1 MQFHFC
7 VFLSRLSELVWKL
20 AGEIIHQLAVKRFPS
35 LGPPA
40 NGNEI
45 NAKKSRFRANRN
57 LMGTIYNCSAILRS
71 FSVVSNSAKRDAN
84 RFFKVLL
91 LSSHR
96 LISRQDKQKSK
107 FCACAKIGILFLWT
121 WGAFHLLRNSENSS
135 WDVDGT
141 HVFRTFHWKVP
152 GNNWIFKKGSPSCFP
167 FGNFRWKSMFHL
179 RVFTRN
185 HRQFQAIQAR
195 RYLCYHLEFWWRT
208 HKRMELVSN
217 GTHSSLD
224 GPFHG
229 SFRKFLVK
237 RLWTLVNGDN
247 RHLILAQ
254 PRDSR
259 RKPTSLMRALHS
271 HFRAVL
277 RLSILFGRH
286 GPNRVIE
293 FACFDSKLQ

>member
-20 AGEIIHQLAVKRFPS
+20 AGEMSHQLALKRFPS
-35 LGPPA
+35 LVPPA

-45 NAKKSRFRANRN
+45 NAKKSRFRANRK

-91 LSSHR
+91 LSYHR

-185 HRQFQAIQAR
+185 HRPFQAIHGDICA
-195 RYLCYHLEFWWRT
+195 T
-208 HKRMELVSN
+208 IMNIGDKSITN
-217 GTHSSLD
+217 GACVKWNTFFTRWTF
-224 GPFHG
+224 PWKFPKV
-229 SFRKFLVK
+229 FRKWK
-237 RLWTLVNGDN
+237 TPMDTR
-247 RHLILAQ
+247 
-254 PRDSR
+254 
-259 RKPTSLMRALHS
+259 
-271 HFRAVL
+271 
-277 RLSILFGRH
+277 
-286 GPNRVIE
+286 
-293 FACFDSKLQ
+293 

>member
-1 MQFHFC
+1 M
-7 VFLSRLSELVWKL
+7 R
-20 AGEIIHQLAVKRFPS
+20 
-35 LGPPA
+35 
-40 NGNEI
+40 
-45 NAKKSRFRANRN
+45 
-57 LMGTIYNCSAILRS
+57 
-71 FSVVSNSAKRDAN
+71 
-84 RFFKVLL
+84 
-91 LSSHR
+91 
-96 LISRQDKQKSK
+96 
-107 FCACAKIGILFLWT
+107 KIGILFLWT

-141 HVFRTFHWKVP
+141 HVFRAFHWKVP
-152 GNNWIFKKGSPSCFP
+152 GNNWNFKKGSPSCFP
-167 FGNFRWKSMFHL
+167 VGNFRWKSMFHL

-259 RKPTSLMRALHS
+259 RKPTLLMRALHS

-293 FACFDSKLQ
+293 FACFDSKLQWARNTCESKQAKRRECLLRGVSQHSIYLQFSKSKYPFKWAFGLIHVLSTQIFSKISEKQS